1 MNGMNWTSF
10 RTWGS
15 DVGQFMNLSGI
26 SVDSAGRIYVMD
38 RGNNRLVRM
47 DDMHGTNWTTM
58 SGIGSGVGQFAQY
71 VAPVAFDAS
80 GRIYVADTGNKQI
93 VRMDDMSGTNWT
105 TLTQSPVINTYIYS
119 LQSPIGVPSTRPAGF
134 TSPMRS
140 IISRRLFAS

>member
-1 MNGMNWTSF
+1 MNAMNWTSF
-10 RTWGS
+10 GTWGS

-38 RGNNRLVRM
+38 TGNNRLVRM

-58 SGIGSGVGQFAQY
+58 NGIGSGVGQFAQY

-93 VRMDDMSGTNWT
+93 VPMDDRNGTNWT
-105 TLTQSPVINTYIYS
+105 TLTQSPVIGGHN
-119 LQSPIGVPSTRPAGF
+119 
-134 TSPMRS
+134 
-140 IISRRLFAS
+140 